1 MELTAA
7 MLNKSSWLLLTKLVS
22 EGTEDQKDQI
32 LTWGWKNIT
41 ADKWEQLVILAGR
54 GYLLD

>member
-1 MELTAA
+1 MELTGAE
-7 MLNKSSWLLLTKLVS
+7 LSNTSWYLLKKVVS

-32 LTWGWKNIT
+32 LTWGWFHIS